1 MFAASYVEFWKGHI
15 MRLLAAALMLASSSV
30 WAMFENGD
38 FEANGGPRM
47 AGTVGALVPGTSP
60 PNLAAQT
67 KRAIVRN

>member
-15 MRLLAAALMLASSSV
+15 MRLLAAALMLASSSA

-38 FEANGGPRM
+38 FEANGGSTD
-47 AGTVGALVPGTSP
+47 GWNGGALVPGTSP

-67 KRAIVRN
+67 KRATVRN